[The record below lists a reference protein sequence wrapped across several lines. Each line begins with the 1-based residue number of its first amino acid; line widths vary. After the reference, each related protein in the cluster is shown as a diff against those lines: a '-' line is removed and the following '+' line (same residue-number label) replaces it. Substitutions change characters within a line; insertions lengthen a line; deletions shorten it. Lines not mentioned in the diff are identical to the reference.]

1 VGTEESP
8 GDYSQVLYEKGE
20 TSHQENPSAI
30 RRSHMTVIS
39 AIILLGIIIFVHE
52 LGHFLFA
59 KLTGVKVQKFS
70 LGFGPKLIGKKSGD
84 TEYLLSAIPLGG
96 YVKMLGE
103 VPGEELKE
111 EERPFAYNYQPVW
124 KRFVIV
130 FSGPLFNILFAVAIF
145 FFIFIHGMPILV
157 PEVGSVISSSP
168 AEKAGL
174 AVGDRIVGIGGE
186 DIAEWDEMT
195 GIIHESPGT
204 QLDFTI
210 ERDGATFEVSIVPEK
225 KTIPDIFGEEREI
238 GLIGIRPSGS
248 TVLKKDSVAGALQNS
263 VLRTWEISSLTLVSI
278 VKLIQ
283 RVIPMDTIGGPILI
297 VQMAGEQASRGFLNF
312 FVFMAIININ
322 LGILNLLPI
331 PILDGGH
338 ILFLGIEAIRKKP
351 MNEKVI
357 AISQKIGLALILTLM
372 FFVIY
377 NDVMRLIT
385 GKPFP

>member
-1 VGTEESP
+1 
-8 GDYSQVLYEKGE
+8 
-20 TSHQENPSAI
+20 
-30 RRSHMTVIS
+30 MTVIS

-70 LGFGPKLIGKKSGD
+70 LGFGPKLVGKKSGD

-130 FSGPLFNILFAVAIF
+130 FSGPLFNVLFAVAIF
-145 FFIFIHGMPILV
+145 FFIFIHGMPILI
-157 PEVGSVISSSP
+157 PEVGSVLSSSP

-174 AVGDRIVGIGGE
+174 VKGDRIVGIGGE

-195 GIIHESPGT
+195 DIIHESPGI
-204 QLDFTI
+204 QLDFKI
-210 ERDGATFEVSIVPEK
+210 ERDGGTFEVSIVPEE
-225 KTIPDIFGEEREI
+225 KTIHDIFGEEREI

-263 VLRTWEISSLTLVSI
+263 ILRTWEISSLTLVSI

-283 RVIPMDTIGGPILI
+283 RVIPMETIGGPILI

-385 GKPFP
+385 GKQFP

>member
-1 VGTEESP
+1 
-8 GDYSQVLYEKGE
+8 
-20 TSHQENPSAI
+20 
-30 RRSHMTVIS
+30 MTVIS

-84 TEYLLSAIPLGG
+84 TEYLISAIPLGG

-157 PEVGSVISSSP
+157 PEVGSVLSSSP

-174 AVGDRIVGIGGE
+174 AEGDRIVGIGGE

-210 ERDGATFEVSIVPEK
+210 ERDGGTFEVSIVPEK
-225 KTIPDIFGEEREI
+225 KKMKDIFGEEREI

-263 VLRTWEISSLTLVSI
+263 ILRTWEISSLTLVSI

-385 GKPFP
+385 GKQFP